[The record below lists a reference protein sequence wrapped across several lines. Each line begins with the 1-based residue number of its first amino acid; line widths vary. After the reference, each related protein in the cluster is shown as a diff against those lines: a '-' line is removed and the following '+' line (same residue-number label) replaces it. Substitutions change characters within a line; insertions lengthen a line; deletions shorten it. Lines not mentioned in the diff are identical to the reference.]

1 MPNGFE
7 TGAESISQPADV
19 LQPRL
24 RWSQLTEAPLA
35 GIGLAREPGV
45 VLAWDHAHNIYLMD
59 MAGTRLHTTRTP
71 VPIHLAAIS
80 DDGTQLVVAS
90 KDGVLWWLDR
100 DLQPRGNV
108 PGHRNLLGIALSPQ
122 GELVAASMADSHT
135 FLYDGNG
142 RRLTNLLTHRPLRHM
157 AFLAGQPLLLAAAE
171 YGLAGCYELDGRPR
185 WQDSLWSSAG
195 HLSATGDGFAILISC
210 FGHGLQ
216 RYGLDGT
223 NEGAYHVGGGVARA
237 SVDYDGK
244 TFAAATL
251 EGEVFVL
258 NAAGH
263 VLWRQMLPKPAK
275 DVLIDA
281 AGRVLIYGLETGEIN
296 VLDLFP
302 SSAAGSGEATKPTRA
317 AAEKRTA
324 TKPKGPAASATG
336 DAPDRDAATSALRD
350 PSWKVAAF
358 ESEEQAETSV
368 LAIVDRPTRVAA
380 FSNKKRVE
388 VYGDAGELL
397 HATEQLGGVGR
408 YLEADAEL
416 IVAATDRQVLVYDVA
431 ANTSARFGERLNQ
444 VSHLRIDGEAGEI
457 VTIEERDRVSRF
469 DLSGNRRWQKVIDS
483 PIEGLAIGP
492 NRTVAV
498 TTEDGQLIVL
508 DGNKLVIGE
517 YRTQPRESM
526 QVVRL
531 GSRWITLAGKVQL
544 VRCHRVDGAVEWEA
558 RIPGEAW
565 RLHRLAGRLVTRAA
579 GGRVFA
585 LDSRGRLL
593 LDSSELPPESLLF
606 VAGGDQPAAVFWRLG
621 NLMVTD
627 LTGQVRWRH
636 LSHETLGPVAASAGG
651 VAVALGRE
659 LVFFADGGRPI
670 R

>member
-7 TGAESISQPADV
+7 TDAASPSATADV
-19 LQPRL
+19 LQPRV

-35 GIGLAREPGV
+35 GLGLAREPGI
-45 VLAWDHAHNIYLMD
+45 VLAWDHAHNIYLID
-59 MAGTRLHTTRTP
+59 MAGSRLRTTRTP
-71 VPIHLAAIS
+71 VPIQLAAIS
-80 DDGTQLVVAS
+80 DDGTQLVIAS

-108 PGHRNLLGIALSPQ
+108 PGHRNLLGIALSPH
-122 GELVAASMADSHT
+122 GELAAASMADSHT
-135 FLYDGNG
+135 FIYDGNG
-142 RRLTNLLTHRPLRHM
+142 RRLTNLLTHRPLRHL
-157 AFLAGQPLLLAAAE
+157 AFLVGQPLLVAAAE

-195 HLSATGDGFAILISC
+195 HLSATGDGFAILVSC

-216 RYGLDGT
+216 RYALDGT

-263 VLWRQMLPKPAK
+263 ILWRQMLPKPAK

-296 VLDLFP
+296 LLDLFP
-302 SSAAGSGEATKPTRA
+302 SKTDGGGETTKPARA
-317 AAEKRTA
+317 ATEKR
-324 TKPKGPAASATG
+324 PAARPSEPTAIAAS
-336 DAPDRDAATSALRD
+336 DAPSRDSATSALRE
-350 PSWKVAAF
+350 PSWKAAAF
-358 ESEEQAETSV
+358 ESDEQAETSV
-368 LAIVDRPTRVAA
+368 LAVVDKPVRVAA

-388 VYGDAGELL
+388 VYSAAGALI
-397 HATEQLGGVGR
+397 HATEPMSGVGR

-416 IVAATDRQVLVYDVA
+416 IVGATDRQVVVYDVA
-431 ANTSARFGERLNQ
+431 GNTSARFSERLNQ
-444 VSHLRIDGEAGEI
+444 VSHLRIDSEAGEI
-457 VTIEERDRVSRF
+457 VTVEERDRLSRF
-469 DLSGNRRWQKVIDS
+469 DLGGNRRWQKVVDS

-498 TTEDGQLIVL
+498 TTEDGQLIVF
-508 DGNKLVIGE
+508 DGERRVIGE

-544 VRCHRVDGAVEWEA
+544 VRCHRVDGLIEWET
-558 RIPGEAW
+558 RLPGEAW
-565 RLHRLAGRLVTRAA
+565 RLYRLAGRLVARAA
-579 GGRVFA
+579 GGRTFA
-585 LDSRGRLL
+585 LDSHGRLL

-636 LSHETLGPVAASAGG
+636 VSHETLGPLAASAAG
-651 VAVALGRE
+651 VACALGKQ
-659 LVFFADGGRPI
+659 LVLFAEPDR